1 MEKSESGSPIY
12 RYQENDKNE
21 FQAPSGEGNIE
32 EISNH
37 IEKYIGKIDRVFHEL
52 ISDQV
57 HIDLHWIK
65 PTAERPFHTLVTS
78 GMSDR
83 PMTTPH
89 EMNGF
94 KYAELSICLPAE
106 WKLSNEDFEDEENYW
121 PLRWLKILSR
131 FPHEYNTWLGYGHTI
146 PNGNPPAPFS
156 GKSKLNTMILLPS
169 ILFDPAF
176 HELKINEE
184 KTIHFYTIYPLYSE
198 EVDLKMKQGSEALFD
213 GFERVGL
220 SDVLKLDRENSVKK
234 KKLFGLF

>member
-1 MEKSESGSPIY
+1 MEKSESGSSIY
-12 RYQENDKNE
+12 RYQENDRNE
-21 FQAPSGEGNIE
+21 FQAPSGEGNID

-37 IEKYIGKIDRVFHEL
+37 IEKYVGKIDMVFHEL

-57 HIDLHWIK
+57 HIDLHWVK
-65 PTAERPFHTLVTS
+65 PSAERPFHTLVTS

-83 PMTTPH
+83 PMTTPK
-89 EMNGF
+89 EMKAF
-94 KYAELSICLPAE
+94 QYAELSICLPAD
-106 WKLSNEDFEDEENYW
+106 WKLSEDDFNDEENYW

-156 GKSKLNTMILLPS
+156 SKSKMNTMMLLPS

-176 HELKINEE
+176 QELKINKE

-198 EVDLKMKQGSEALFD
+198 EVNLKMKEGAEALFD

-220 SDVLKLDRENSVKK
+220 TDVLELNRENSVKR

>member
-12 RYQENDKNE
+12 RYQESDRND
-21 FQAPSGEGNIE
+21 FQVPSGEGNLE

-37 IEKYIGKIDRVFHEL
+37 IEKYVGQIDMVFHEL

-65 PTAERPFHTLVTS
+65 PTEERPFHTLVTS

-83 PMTTPH
+83 PMTTPD
-89 EMNGF
+89 EMSDF
-94 KYAELSICLPAE
+94 QYAELSICLPAD

-156 GKSKLNTMILLPS
+156 AKSKLNTVILLPS
-169 ILFDPAF
+169 IVFDPEF
-176 HELKINEE
+176 HELQINDE
-184 KTIHFYTIYPLYSE
+184 KTIYFYTIYPLYSE

-213 GFERVGL
+213 GFERIGL
-220 SDVLKLDRENSVKK
+220 TDVLNLNRENSVKK